1 LCFPG
6 ANPAE
11 SPAASDWRSVD
22 FPAATLR
29 KTEIFR
35 VVAGFLAGT
44 MLNSANCTQPQ
55 GMIRKAHLP
64 TALLAALTFLQT
76 TAAVQRDPLLSGD
89 SDKAA
94 AGPAADGSKRADA
107 PGEKRL
113 FLGLTLPFHCQLT
126 DINDQGDI
134 IASYGRNA
142 GFIFQKDDGTV
153 AVLIGPKPGMPEV
166 VPVALNNKGQ
176 VLVAP
181 AGTPARGASHLY
193 DLHDKTYTPI
203 GQIGQVSGVG
213 SGNIIITGFNDAS
226 QLIGMLQVPNDA
238 NDASALYEI
247 GVYGTPAMG
256 FPGAA
261 DAPTSPGSF
270 VALRAP
276 NGGRIRPVAINNRG
290 QIVGVC
296 TESARSK
303 RLVGFLYDSASD
315 TWKIFSYPGSKMTEP
330 AAINDNGL
338 IAGSCELKTGRCGFV
353 YDGTQ
358 FTRLYPGGGEPAKG
372 AEAYLPLGL
381 NNRGDLV
388 GESGKLASF
397 ISTPAGSAL
406 PPVADAM
413 GAYDLSAPRPAGK
426 MPALHRSEKPPVR
439 IKDPNLPLAEESCG
453 SSRAGVL
460 RYTYG
465 LGDRSIVPVLKL
477 IHFQEIDD
485 CSYLG
490 FDDAHGSLFLDVAD
504 GHVYAFSRKTNTV
517 SWFAKGLW
525 YLPENV
531 VVNLKNPS
539 PAMKDYLGEFPTAKP
554 TTAKPAHAKPAPTT
568 TAPAANGPTSALS
581 SGAGAGKPHDDTET
595 KR

>member
-1 LCFPG
+1 M
-6 ANPAE
+6 
-11 SPAASDWRSVD
+11 
-22 FPAATLR
+22 T
-29 KTEIFR
+29 
-35 VVAGFLAGT
+35 
-44 MLNSANCTQPQ
+44 
-55 GMIRKAHLP
+55 RKAHLT
-64 TALLAALTFLQT
+64 TAFLAALTFLQT
-76 TAAVQRDPLLSGD
+76 TAAVRREPVLSGD
-89 SDKAA
+89 SDKAPA
-94 AGPAADGSKRADA
+94 AGPAADGSKRADV

-126 DINDQGDI
+126 DINDQGDV
-134 IASYGRNA
+134 IASYDRYA
-142 GFIFQKDDGTV
+142 GFIFQKGDGTV
-153 AVLIGPKPGMPEV
+153 TVLIGPKPGVPEV
-166 VPVALNNKGQ
+166 VPIALNNKGQ

-181 AGTPARGASHLY
+181 AGNPARGASHLY
-193 DLHDKTYTPI
+193 DLNDKTYTPI

-213 SGNIIITGFNDAS
+213 IGNIIITGFNDAG
-226 QLIGMLQVPNDA
+226 QLTGMLQGPKDA
-238 NDASALYEI
+238 YDASALYEI
-247 GVYGTPAMG
+247 GVYGTPAIG
-256 FPGAA
+256 FPGATA
-261 DAPTSPGSF
+261 APTSPGSF

-303 RLVGFLYDSASD
+303 RFVGFLYDTASD
-315 TWKIFSYPGSKMTEP
+315 TWNTFSYPGSKATEP
-330 AAINDNGL
+330 TAINDDGL

-353 YDGTQ
+353 YDGAQ
-358 FTRLYPGGGEPAKG
+358 FTRLYPGSGELPVKG

-381 NNRGDLV
+381 NNRGDVV

-397 ISTPAGSAL
+397 ISTSAGGTSPAI
-406 PPVADAM
+406 ADAM

-426 MPALHRSEKPPVR
+426 MPALHRPDKPPVR

-453 SSRAGVL
+453 SSRACML
-460 RYTYG
+460 KYTYG
-465 LGDRSIVPVLKL
+465 LGDKSIVPVLKL
-477 IHFQEIDD
+477 IHFQESDD

-539 PAMKDYLGEFPTAKP
+539 PAMKDYLGEFPA
-554 TTAKPAHAKPAPTT
+554 AKPAPAKPV
-568 TAPAANGPTSALS
+568 TAKPVPAAAAPVAHAPTPTPA
-581 SGAGAGKPHDDTET
+581 SGAGAAKPHGDADT